1 MVKSIV
7 HHLGLGDQIMLNG
20 MVRYFA
26 EKDNVI
32 IFAQRKHAESV
43 QFMYR
48 DIADKVEIILVDST
62 NPREIWSQV
71 KGDVIPLAT
80 YGIHDEN
87 WKFMTQGQGNLMT
100 NWAHGVYIQA
110 GINPQIHVLKV

>member
-1 MVKSIV
+1 MVKTIV

-26 EKDNVI
+26 EKDTVV

-48 DIADKVEIILVDST
+48 DIADKVEIILVDT
-62 NPREIWSQV
+62 THPQEVWSQV

-80 YGIHDEN
+80 YGLQDEN
-87 WKFMTQGQGNLMT
+87 WKFMTQGQGSLMSIGHT
-100 NWAHGVYIQA
+100 VCISKQ
-110 GINPQIHVLKV
+110 V